1 MAIDKKLYT
10 QEIDATKTI
19 LQMCIIL
26 DKYVRMLID
35 SKEEKTDVTEKLKV
49 IQNQINI
56 IKTDV
61 QNNTTDIA
69 THTSAIAIL
78 NNQIISLNKLLENY
92 KELNSANL
100 QDLIKGSNDITVD
113 LDPTQEHLII
123 KLDQDIKDNI
133 NNLDNNVTTL
143 LSDVSDN
150 TNNIN
155 IIKSPI
161 APILINSE
169 GKLYLNFGD
178 GLSVDDNGKL
188 KSTGGAI
195 INSYTVSGTYN
206 YKYVYNINDGNDNK
220 IIIPPIQ
227 SATDSFYMNSTYIGG
242 YTTKPIGDTIVSGN
256 SHFPTYFYND
266 NDTAKKIP
274 VGIDYRA
281 MNSRGDY
288 INGSFQYNF
297 MLPYLEYETNYN
309 TSPIKYKMET
319 IDYQDPKGGI
329 NNIQQPR
336 LYLEYNENDFSVDS
350 TNGKL
355 SLKNTSNKIY
365 NSYLKFI
372 SNNYPNLEFYF
383 NVIANK
389 PITAYDELLQYCKI
403 KGEFMLFSGSTNINN
418 ENNIIKYIMA
428 IIYLPNRENLNA
440 QIILS
445 NGKNERETII
455 NSQLI
460 HISTYEI

>member
-10 QEIDATKTI
+10 QEIDATMTI

-26 DKYVRMLID
+26 DKYIKMLID
-35 SKEEKTDVTEKLKV
+35 ENEDKDDVTKKLEV
-49 IQNQINI
+49 IQNQIAE
-56 IKTDV
+56 IKINV

-69 THTSAIAIL
+69 THTNAIAIL
-78 NNQIISLNKLLENY
+78 NNQIISLNNLLTNY
-92 KELNSANL
+92 KELNSVNL

-133 NNLDNNVTTL
+133 TNLDNNVTSL

-161 APILINSE
+161 LPIAINSE

-178 GLSVDDNGKL
+178 GLSVDDSGKL

-220 IIIPPIQ
+220 IIIPPIT
-227 SATDSFYMNSTYIGG
+227 AGTDSFYMNSTYIGG
-242 YTTKPIGDTIVSGN
+242 YTTIPIGDTIVSGN
-256 SHFPTYFYND
+256 SFFPTYFYND
-266 NDTAKKIP
+266 NDTSKKIP
-274 VGIDYRA
+274 VGIDYRG
-281 MNSRGDY
+281 MNSSGDY
-288 INGSFQYNF
+288 INGRFEYNF
-297 MLPYLEYETNYN
+297 MLPYLEYESNYN

-319 IDYQDPKGGI
+319 INYQDPKGGI
-329 NNIQQPR
+329 NNIKQPR
-336 LYLEYNENDFSVDS
+336 LYLEYNENDFKIDN

-355 SLKNTSNKIY
+355 CLNSSNKI
-365 NSYLKFI
+365 FI
-372 SNNYPNLEFYF
+372 SNFTYF
-383 NVIANK
+383 NSAYDLCFHFIVIANK
-389 PITAYDELLQYCKI
+389 QITSYEELLDYCNSKNRLI
-403 KGEFMLFSGSTNINN
+403 VFTGNSTIYIN
-418 ENNIIKYIMA
+418 NNIIKYVCVIRYNTA
-428 IIYLPNRENLNA
+428 IKNLRA
-440 QIILS
+440 EIIS
-445 NGKNERETII
+445 TDTQNEQETLLA
-455 NSQLI
+455 SQL
-460 HISTYEI
+460 SYTGSYEI